1 MFIIYNERIKIVNFY
16 TLQDKVIFYFM
27 YKIYLYHP
35 IIYNRQIDYDE
46 KTILACVFLQLVLGT
61 VFAQTVDS
69 THIKNMHAYYKSILV
84 IRLIP

>member
-27 YKIYLYHP
+27 YKIYLYHL

-46 KTILACVFLQLVLGT
+46 KNDSCLCFSAIGFMNCLFPNGGFYPYQKYACLL
-61 VFAQTVDS
+61 
-69 THIKNMHAYYKSILV
+69 
-84 IRLIP
+84 

>member
-46 KTILACVFLQLVLGT
+46 KKRFLPVF
-61 VFAQTVDS
+61 FC
-69 THIKNMHAYYKSILV
+69 NWF
-84 IRLIP
+84 

>member
-46 KTILACVFLQLVLGT
+46 KNDSCLCFSAISKICMLTI
-61 VFAQTVDS
+61 
-69 THIKNMHAYYKSILV
+69 KSILV

>member
-1 MFIIYNERIKIVNFY
+1 MFIIYNERIKIVNSY

-46 KTILACVFLQLVLGT
+46 KNDSCLCFSAIGFRNCLCPNGGFYPYQKYACLL
-61 VFAQTVDS
+61 
-69 THIKNMHAYYKSILV
+69 KSILV

>member
-35 IIYNRQIDYDE
+35 IIYNRQIDYD
-46 KTILACVFLQLVLGT
+46 
-61 VFAQTVDS
+61 
-69 THIKNMHAYYKSILV
+69 
-84 IRLIP
+84 